1 MKQREKKHTFL
12 LVVTTLMYMIFGF
25 LTSVIGVVIDR
36 FQAEYNVS
44 LAVAALLP
52 FAFFLAYGL
61 TSIPFGL
68 LMDRH
73 GAKPVLLLGTA
84 LMSIGSFLCYFSSNY
99 MAVII
104 SVFLIGIGVTAVQ
117 IAGNPFIRVLD
128 APSRYTANL
137 TMVIGIGA
145 LGYALS
151 PLVVPVLQANGFSW
165 KAIYLLIALVNIAI
179 LGIVA
184 CSRFPE
190 AKSTQDEKLDLSRVW
205 ALFRHPIVC
214 TYALGIFL
222 YVGAEVGVS
231 SYIITFMNSVHHLT
245 NTQSFWAEDSFFYQL
260 FPSKTALI
268 VALFW
273 LLQAVGRMVA
283 SFLMHWMSEKK
294 IFIFHSA
301 CTIVALLC
309 AMMGSESVSL
319 VAFAL
324 VGYFTC
330 VSFTSIFSAVINSF
344 DRDHGML
351 SGLLGTAIV
360 GGAFVGWLCR
370 KQMGYVR
377 RHVYQCA
384 GLPLCVLSFGMGK
397 GPIRY
402 QRSLKSSANEKANY
416 HRCRPWRHK
425 NHDGCHQSRRQSAGH
440 ARESGHRRHTVQ
452 GGYFG

>member
-12 LVVTTLMYMIFGF
+12 LVVTTLMYVIFGF

-61 TSIPFGL
+61 TSIPFGM

-99 MAVII
+99 VAVII

-117 IAGNPFIRVLD
+117 IAIRVLD

-151 PLVVPVLQANGFSW
+151 PLVVPVLQANSFSW
-165 KAIYLLIALVNIAI
+165 KAIYLLIALVNITI

-294 IFIFHSA
+294 RFIFHSA

-360 GGAFVGWLCR
+360 GGAFVGWLVGFVGNQWGMCVG
-370 KQMGYVR
+370 MSINVLAFLYVF
-377 RHVYQCA
+377 Y
-384 GLPLCVLSFGMGK
+384 LSVWGK
-397 GPIRY
+397 GRLDV
-402 QRSLKSSANEKANY
+402 SD
-416 HRCRPWRHK
+416 H
-425 NHDGCHQSRRQSAGH
+425 
-440 ARESGHRRHTVQ
+440 
-452 GGYFG
+452 

>member
-1 MKQREKKHTFL
+1 MKQHEKKHTFL
-12 LVVTTLMYMIFGF
+12 LVVTTLMYVIFGF

-61 TSIPFGL
+61 TSIPFGM

-99 MAVII
+99 VAVII

-151 PLVVPVLQANGFSW
+151 PLVVPVLQTNGFSW

-190 AKSTQDEKLDLSRVW
+190 AKSTQDERLDLSRVW

-222 YVGAEVGVS
+222 CVGAEVGVS
-231 SYIITFMNSVHHLT
+231 SYIITFMNSIHHLT

-360 GGAFVGWLCR
+360 GGAFVGWLVGFVGNQWGMCVG
-370 KQMGYVR
+370 MSINVLAFLYVF
-377 RHVYQCA
+377 Y
-384 GLPLCVLSFGMGK
+384 LSVWGK
-397 GPIRY
+397 GRLDVSDY
-402 QRSLKSSANEKANY
+402 
-416 HRCRPWRHK
+416 
-425 NHDGCHQSRRQSAGH
+425 
-440 ARESGHRRHTVQ
+440 
-452 GGYFG
+452 

>member
-12 LVVTTLMYMIFGF
+12 LVVTTLMYVIFGF

-52 FAFFLAYGL
+52 FAFFLASGL
-61 TSIPFGL
+61 TSIPFGML
-68 LMDRH
+68 
-73 GAKPVLLLGTA
+73 
-84 LMSIGSFLCYFSSNY
+84 ICYFSSNY
-99 MAVII
+99 VAVII

-360 GGAFVGWLCR
+360 GGAFVGWLVGFVGNQWGMCVG
-370 KQMGYVR
+370 MSINVLAFLYVF
-377 RHVYQCA
+377 Y
-384 GLPLCVLSFGMGK
+384 LSVWGK
-397 GPIRY
+397 GRLDV
-402 QRSLKSSANEKANY
+402 SD
-416 HRCRPWRHK
+416 H
-425 NHDGCHQSRRQSAGH
+425 
-440 ARESGHRRHTVQ
+440 
-452 GGYFG
+452 

>member
-12 LVVTTLMYMIFGF
+12 LVVTTLMYVIFGF

-61 TSIPFGL
+61 TSIPFGM

-99 MAVII
+99 VAVII

-151 PLVVPVLQANGFSW
+151 PLVVPVLQTNGFSW

-190 AKSTQDEKLDLSRVW
+190 AKSTQDERLDLSRVW

-309 AMMGSESVSL
+309 AMMGSESISL

-360 GGAFVGWLCR
+360 GGAFVGWLVGFVGNQWGMCVG
-370 KQMGYVR
+370 MSINVLAFLYVF
-377 RHVYQCA
+377 Y
-384 GLPLCVLSFGMGK
+384 LSVWGK
-397 GPIRY
+397 GRLDVSDY
-402 QRSLKSSANEKANY
+402 
-416 HRCRPWRHK
+416 
-425 NHDGCHQSRRQSAGH
+425 
-440 ARESGHRRHTVQ
+440 
-452 GGYFG
+452 